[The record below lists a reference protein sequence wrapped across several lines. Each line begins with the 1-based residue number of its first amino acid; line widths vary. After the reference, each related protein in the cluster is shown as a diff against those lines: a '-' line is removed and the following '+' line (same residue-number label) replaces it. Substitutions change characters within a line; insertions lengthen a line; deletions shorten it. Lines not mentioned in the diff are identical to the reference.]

1 MALTA
6 KPTECVLIFKD
17 RENTRSTTRFYL
29 PQTGAAFTNAFASYT
44 QALDIANAVQL
55 ISDCVLIGVTVL
67 FSGSDGA
74 AVGAGEVERKGVFT
88 FATNGGTDYVTA
100 VPGFK
105 DALLD
110 TNRRDIPVLGS
121 SVPAEVTAF
130 VNAMLNGPVG
140 ISNAATN
147 AAGLDLVRV
156 IEGHKEHTPSLVERR
171 GRSG

>member
-1 MALTA
+1 MAIGA
-6 KPTECVLIFKD
+6 KATEVVLIMKD
-17 RENTRSTTRFYL
+17 RENTKSSTRFYL
-29 PQTGAAFTNAFASYT
+29 PSAGGAFTNALAAYNA
-44 QALDIANAVQL
+44 ALDIAAAIQL
-55 ISDCVLIGVTVL
+55 LSDCALMAVVVL

-110 TNRRDIPVLGS
+110 PNRRDIPVLGG

-140 ISNAATN
+140 LSNAATN

-156 IEGHKEHTPSLVERR
+156 VEAHKEHTPSLIERR